1 MCGIGVD
8 CGDDA
13 EICRW
18 KEDGIVNSS
27 GDVIGEHD
35 KEGLGVL
42 DVAIVITS
50 GECVHDIDGGDRLV
64 FGENI
69 SIGIASSGYRYNAVR
84 RDGVPFHLV
93 CANVDINDEGR

>member
-1 MCGIGVD
+1 M
-8 CGDDA
+8 
-13 EICRW
+13 
-18 KEDGIVNSS
+18 NSS
-27 GDVIGEHD
+27 GDGLGEHGV
-35 KEGLGVL
+35 EGLGVL
-42 DVAIVITS
+42 DVAIVSTS
-50 GECVHDIDGGDRLV
+50 SECVRDVDGGDRLV